1 MDHYPR
7 PLAAGGSD
15 NAKVPKSR
23 YLPEKKWM
31 YSATFSQVD
40 AKNFIQ
46 EDKKNTNSIIAKKY
60 QKDASDVC

>member
-1 MDHYPR
+1 
-7 PLAAGGSD
+7 
-15 NAKVPKSR
+15 
-23 YLPEKKWM
+23 M